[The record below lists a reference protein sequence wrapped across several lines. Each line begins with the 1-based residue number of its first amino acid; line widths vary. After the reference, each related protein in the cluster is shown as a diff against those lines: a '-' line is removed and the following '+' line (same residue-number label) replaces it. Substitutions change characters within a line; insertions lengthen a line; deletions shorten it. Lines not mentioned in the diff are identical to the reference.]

1 MKKFLTVFLLIYSS
15 LFFIYFLGVELL
27 NFPSNQ
33 IVNVV
38 ATYIEIIL
46 IFIVVIP
53 SEKEEMKG
61 GK

>member
-1 MKKFLTVFLLIYSS
+1 MKKFLTVFLLVYSS